1 MPSSSNESILIV
13 VSDAQISLLLE
24 RVLRATNANILSAP
38 DCASA
43 RNVLSSNT
51 PSLIV
56 IAEQLTDGSGVDF
69 AAEVLRQIPTMA
81 IVMFVYSE
89 NPDTLKKAMRIGI
102 NDYLCLPL
110 RGEDILNAINVS
122 LERTRRRRDWNLQE
136 TKRMTSSLQSQVDEM
151 TALAQLGRQIAAQLD
166 LDGVLAAVVES
177 AVKLTRAEEGSML
190 LIDEKSGELYMRAA
204 RNFQEDF
211 VRTFRLPVSDTLAG
225 TAIRTGQPVL
235 VDEQTPQKIKTS
247 YLVHSLVYVPL
258 QVKDRSIGV
267 LGVDNRRQN
276 TPFKERDVKVLST
289 LAEYAVLAIE
299 NARLYVYSIQER
311 QKLETVIAH
320 IQDGVVVVDKDMRLV
335 LVNQVAQ
342 MAFNLPPNGVIG
354 QPFVKFFAQPELKEL
369 LDSNTG
375 RLANRVEVSL
385 EDGRVFSAR
394 IASIP
399 GVGRAITLHD
409 ITYLK
414 KLDHIKNDFVSTV
427 SHDLRS
433 PLTAILG
440 YAELIERIGPL
451 SEMQREFLH
460 RVQISVHNIT
470 SLVDDLLNLGRIE
483 AGFDSRKER
492 VALDQL
498 IRFAVDNLSRR
509 TMEKNL
515 TVALDLSS
523 DFPLI
528 FANPVQIRSVVDNL
542 IDNAIKYTPVSGN
555 VRIRCGVEHNQV
567 IFQVTDSG
575 IGIPAT
581 DMPYIFDK
589 FFRASNVN
597 MDQPGTGLGLAI
609 VKSIVE
615 NHQGRIWV
623 DSNPGQGSTF
633 TVVFPLAEDQL

>member
-1 MPSSSNESILIV
+1 MVSSSSESILIV

-24 RVLRATNANILSAP
+24 RVLRATNASIKTAP

-43 RNVLSSNT
+43 RNILSSNT
-51 PSLIV
+51 PNLLV
-56 IAEQLTDGSGVDF
+56 IAEQLSDGTGLDF
-69 AAEVLRQIPTMA
+69 AAEIIRQIPGMA
-81 IVMFVYSE
+81 VVLFVYSE
-89 NPDTLKKAMRIGI
+89 NPEILKKAMRIGI

-110 RGEDILNAINVS
+110 RGEDILNSINTS
-122 LERTRRRRDWNLQE
+122 LERTRRRREWHNQE
-136 TKRMTSSLQSQVDEM
+136 TKRMTASLQSQVDEM
-151 TALAQLGRQIAAQLD
+151 TALAQLGRQIASQLD
-166 LDGVLAAVVES
+166 LDGVLSAVVDA
-177 AVKLTRAEEGSML
+177 AVKLTRAEEGSL
-190 LIDEKSGELYMRAA
+190 LLVDEKSGELYMRAA
-204 RNFQEDF
+204 RNFQEEF
-211 VRTFRLPVSDTLAG
+211 VRTFRLPVQDTLAG
-225 TAIRTGQPVL
+225 SAIRTGQPVL

-247 YLVHSLVYVPL
+247 YLVHSLIYVPMQL
-258 QVKDRSIGV
+258 KGRNIGV
-267 LGVDNRRQN
+267 LGVDNRRQSM
-276 TPFKERDVKVLST
+276 PFKERDVKVLST
-289 LAEYAVLAIE
+289 LAEYAVLAID
-299 NARLYVYSIQER
+299 NARLYVQSIQER
-311 QKLETVIAH
+311 QKLETVITH
-320 IQDGVVVVDKDMRLV
+320 IQDGVVVVDKDMKLV
-335 LVNQVAQ
+335 MVNQVAM
-342 MAFNLPPNGVIG
+342 MAFSLPLAGVTG
-354 QPFVKFFAQPELKEL
+354 QLFVRHFPQPELKEL
-369 LDSNTG
+369 LESNTG

-414 KLDHIKNDFVSTV
+414 KLDHIKSDFVSTV

-498 IRFAVDNLSRR
+498 IRFAADNVSRR
-509 TMEKNL
+509 AQEKNL
-515 TVALDLSS
+515 TLTLDLSN

-542 IDNAIKYTPVSGN
+542 MDNAIKYTPKNGSI
-555 VRIRCGVEHNQV
+555 RIRCAVEQNQV

-575 IGIPAT
+575 MGIPAT
-581 DMPYIFDK
+581 DLPYIFDK

-597 MDQPGTGLGLAI
+597 ADQPGTGLGLAI

-623 DSNPGQGSTF
+623 ESTPGQGTTF
-633 TVVFPLAEDQL
+633 TVVFPLAEEQ

>member
-1 MPSSSNESILIV
+1 MVSSSNESILIV

-24 RVLRATNANILSAP
+24 RVLRATNAKILTAQ

-43 RNVLSSNT
+43 RNLLSSST
-51 PSLIV
+51 PNLV
-56 IAEQLTDGSGVDF
+56 VMAEQLDDGNGLEFS
-69 AAEVLRQIPTMA
+69 AEILRQIPTMA
-81 IVMFVYSE
+81 VILFVYTE
-89 NPDTLKKAMRIGI
+89 NPETLKKAMRIGI

-110 RGEDILNAINVS
+110 RGEDILNAVNLS
-122 LERTRRRRDWNLQE
+122 LERVRRRRDWGIQE
-136 TKRMTSSLQSQVDEM
+136 TKKVTSSLQSQVDEM
-151 TALAQLGRQIAAQLD
+151 TALAQLGRQIASSLE
-166 LDGVLAAVVES
+166 LDGVLTSVVEA
-177 AVKLTRAEEGSML
+177 AVKLTRAEEGSLL

-211 VRTFRLPVSDTLAG
+211 VRTFRLPVQDTLAG
-225 TAIRTGQPVL
+225 AAVRTGQPVL
-235 VDEQTPQKIKTS
+235 VDEETPQKIKTS

-258 QVKDRSIGV
+258 QLKGRSIGV
-267 LGVDNRRQN
+267 LGVDNRRQT

-289 LAEYAVLAIE
+289 LADYAVLAIE
-299 NARLYVYSIQER
+299 NARLYVHSIQER

-335 LVNQVAQ
+335 LVNQVAL
-342 MAFNLPPNGVIG
+342 MAFNLPLSGVVG
-354 QPFVKFFAQPELKEL
+354 QPFVQHFPQPELKEL
-369 LDSNTG
+369 LESTTG

-414 KLDHIKNDFVSTV
+414 KLDHIKSDFVSTV

-498 IRFAVDNLSRR
+498 IRFSVDNLSRR
-509 TMEKNL
+509 SQEKNQ
-515 TVALDLSS
+515 TVSLDLST

-542 IDNAIKYTPVSGN
+542 IDNAIKYTPNLGII
-555 VRIRCGVEHNQV
+555 RIRCAVEQNQV

-581 DMPYIFDK
+581 DLPYIFDK
-589 FFRASNVN
+589 FYRASNVN
-597 MDQPGTGLGLAI
+597 ADQPGTGLGLAI

-623 DSNPGQGSTF
+623 DSTPEQGSTF
-633 TVVFPLAEDQL
+633 TVVFPLAEDR

>member
-1 MPSSSNESILIV
+1 MVSSSNESILLV

-24 RVLRATNANILSAP
+24 RVLRATNASIQSAP

-43 RNVLSSNT
+43 RNLLSSST
-51 PSLIV
+51 PNLLV
-56 IAEQLTDGSGVDF
+56 IAEQLSDGNGLDF
-69 AAEVLRQIPTMA
+69 SAEILRQIPSMA
-81 IVMFVYSE
+81 VILFVYTE
-89 NPDTLKKAMRIGI
+89 NPETLKKAMRIGI

-110 RGEDILNAINVS
+110 RGEDILNAINLS
-122 LERTRRRRDWNLQE
+122 LERVRRRREWGLQE
-136 TKRMTSSLQSQVDEM
+136 TKKMTTSLQSQVDEM
-151 TALAQLGRQIAAQLD
+151 TALAQLGRQIASSLD
-166 LDGVLAAVVES
+166 LDGVLTSVVEA
-177 AVKLTRAEEGSML
+177 AVKLTRAEEGSL
-190 LIDEKSGELYMRAA
+190 LLMDEKSGELYMRAA

-211 VRTFRLPVSDTLAG
+211 VRTFRLPVQDTLAG
-225 TAIRTGQPVL
+225 TAVRTGQPVL

-258 QVKDRSIGV
+258 QLKGRSIGV

-289 LAEYAVLAIE
+289 LADYAVLAIE
-299 NARLYVYSIQER
+299 NARLYIHSIQER

-335 LVNQVAQ
+335 LVNQVAL
-342 MAFNLPPNGVIG
+342 MAFNLPLSGIVG
-354 QPFVKFFAQPELKEL
+354 QPFTQYFPQPELKEL
-369 LDSNTG
+369 LGSTTG

-385 EDGRVFSAR
+385 DDGRVFSAR

-414 KLDHIKNDFVSTV
+414 KLDHIKSDFVSTV

-509 TMEKNL
+509 SQEKNL
-515 TVALDLSS
+515 TVSLDFSS

-542 IDNAIKYTPVSGN
+542 IDNAIKYTTNLGII
-555 VRIRCGVEHNQV
+555 RIRCGVEQNQV

-575 IGIPAT
+575 IGIPPT
-581 DMPYIFDK
+581 DLPYIFDK
-589 FFRASNVN
+589 FYRASNVHA
-597 MDQPGTGLGLAI
+597 DQPGTGLGLAI

-623 DSNPGQGSTF
+623 DSTPGQGSTF
-633 TVVFPLAEDQL
+633 TVVFPLAED